1 MVLRPR
7 TRPLLR
13 RAVAAA
19 ALGALLVPAAADA
32 KAKPKAPSI
41 TKVTPKT
48 AAVGTKL
55 TIKGKHFKRGKAKNS
70 VLFRRDKG
78 KALFV
83 KADVSTTKQLIV
95 VVPKTLEK
103 YMNARGNNPVPTRF
117 RLRVL
122 ASKLSKKYTPAKI
135 SPVIGPEKPNGGGD
149 ASGGAG
155 VPTAPDGDCD
165 SDGVNNGA
173 DLDDDN
179 DLLSDSLELSLLLD
193 PCVGDTDGDGVEDG
207 FEYQSAIDL
216 NNDDYQ
222 HPNYS
227 IPYPTKTAYPNP
239 LFKDA
244 DKDYD
249 GDGLELGDEYKLW
262 KYTYEVNH
270 TAARTLTPLSYS
282 DGLQHSLST
291 LAGGN
296 GRHTPTMTTAAY
308 VPPQA
313 FRNWATASGYGS
325 PFLFNANVRN
335 PRVGNNYDLYDMDRD
350 GVVTTVARKVA
361 GTGEQRRAELTY
373 WDLDR
378 DGYLSDDERDEDS
391 DGLTNYDEVLG
402 PLTAGW
408 WKGCYPEDGEYPIP
422 YVGTKAYDADSD
434 GDGILDG
441 ADDQDFDDVPNIMEL
456 SRNMAGN
463 WAPNG
468 GCGGDA
474 TYDPLAPGKSYVN
487 PFNPCLPDQY
497 SRTCQRHPVIGAGYA
512 PYIQHWEPK
521 IRN

>member
-19 ALGALLVPAAADA
+19 ALGALLVPATAGA
-32 KAKPKAPSI
+32 KAKAPVI

-55 TIKGKHFKRGKAKNS
+55 TIQGKNFTRGKGKNS

-83 KADVSTTKQLIV
+83 KADVSTTKQLVV

-103 YMNARGNNPVPTRF
+103 YMNAQGNLPIPTRF

-122 ASKLSKKYTPAKI
+122 SAKLSKAYTREGI
-135 SPVIGPEKPNGGGD
+135 SPVIGPEKANGGGD
-149 ASGGAG
+149 NSGGAG

-165 SDGVNNGA
+165 SDGVKNSV

-179 DLLSDSLELSLLLD
+179 DLLSDALELSLLLD

-249 GDGLELGDEYKLW
+249 GDGLDLGEEYKLW

-282 DGLQHSLST
+282 DGLQYSLSV

-296 GRHTPTMTTAAY
+296 GRHTPTMNVTDY
-308 VPPQA
+308 QPPQA
-313 FRNWATASGYGS
+313 FRSWADSTGYGQV
-325 PFLFNANVRN
+325 FLRPYGATR
-335 PRVGNNYDLYDMDRD
+335 DLYDMD
-350 GVVTTVARKVA
+350 GGGSVTTVP
-361 GTGEQRRAELTY
+361 TGNQERAELTY
-373 WDLDR
+373 WDLDF
-378 DGYLSDDERDEDS
+378 DGKVSDDERDEDA
-391 DGLTNYDEVLG
+391 DGLTNYDEVNG
-402 PLTAGW
+402 PMTAGW
-408 WKGCYPEDGEYPIP
+408 WKACYPEDGEYPIP

-441 ADDQDFDDVPNIMEL
+441 ADDQDFDDIPNIMEL

-463 WAPNG
+463 WPRNG
-468 GCGGDA
+468 NCGGRA
-474 TYDPLAPGKSYVN
+474 VSDPAAPFKTYVN
-487 PFNPCLPDQY
+487 PFNPCLPDIY
-497 SRTCQRHPVIGAGYA
+497 SRTCQRHPSMSAAYA
-512 PYIQHWEPK
+512 PFIDQWEPK